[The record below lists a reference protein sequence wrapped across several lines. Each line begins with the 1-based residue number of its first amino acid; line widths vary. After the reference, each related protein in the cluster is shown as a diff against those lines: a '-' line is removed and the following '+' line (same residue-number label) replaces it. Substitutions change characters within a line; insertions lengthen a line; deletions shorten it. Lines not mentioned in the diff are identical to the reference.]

1 MVTIIAALE
10 GSNPSMTTKIFI
22 KNYENKNVNCRTL
35 PYDDVL

>member
-1 MVTIIAALE
+1 
-10 GSNPSMTTKIFI
+10 MTTKIFI